1 MRSIKAKLT
10 SDDVRV
16 RVGTAA
22 LLFLFLFFGLTVI
35 SYFLLPQGI
44 LKNKHPLQQWETSSN
59 TLNLVLQIFFYNLLS
74 VLVILA
80 GNLFAS
86 KKESESRYF
95 PTGYTAFFLLVC
107 INGIVLGTWS
117 FSVESEAV
125 PLLDRILRTFD
136 LVHRAG
142 LWEMT
147 GQLFA
152 GTSTARIAI
161 VRTSGGETLTGKF
174 NDIRLQKSEKITLA
188 LGIVFILVG
197 ALVESIAINTL

>member
-1 MRSIKAKLT
+1 MKSIKEKLT
-10 SDDVRV
+10 SNDLRV

-22 LLFLFLFFGLTVI
+22 LLFLVLFFGLTII

-44 LKNKHPLQQWETSSN
+44 LKNKNPLQQWETSPH
-59 TLNLVLQIFFYNLLS
+59 TPVLVLQIFFYNLLS

-86 KKESESRYF
+86 KKESESWYF
-95 PTGYTAFFLLVC
+95 PTGYLAFFSLLCV
-107 INGIVLGTWS
+107 NGIVLGTWS
-117 FSVESEAV
+117 FSVECAAV

-152 GTSTARIAI
+152 VTSTARIAI
-161 VRTSGGETLTGKF
+161 VRTSGRETLTRKF
-174 NDIRLQKSEKITLA
+174 SDIRLQKSEKIILA

>member
-1 MRSIKAKLT
+1 MRSIKEKLT

-22 LLFLFLFFGLTVI
+22 LLFLILFFGLTII

-44 LKNKHPLQQWETSSN
+44 LKNKNPLQQWETSPH
-59 TLNLVLQIFFYNLLS
+59 TLVLVLQIFFYNLLS
-74 VLVILA
+74 VLVILI
-80 GNLFAS
+80 GNLFGS
-86 KKESESRYF
+86 KRESESRYF
-95 PTGYTAFFLLVC
+95 PTGYTAFFLLIC

-125 PLLDRILRTFD
+125 PLLDRLLRTFD

-142 LWEMT
+142 LWEMA

-152 GTSTARIAI
+152 VTATARIAI
-161 VRTSGGETLTGKF
+161 VRTSGRETLTGKF
-174 NDIRLQKSEKITLA
+174 GDIRLRKPEKIILA
-188 LGIVFILVG
+188 LGIAFILVG

>member
-22 LLFLFLFFGLTVI
+22 LLFLVLFFGVTVI

-59 TLNLVLQIFFYNLLS
+59 TLILVLQIFFYNLLS

-86 KKESESRYF
+86 KKESEIRYF

-107 INGIVLGTWS
+107 INGVVLGTWS

-125 PLLDRILRTFD
+125 PLLDRLLRTFD

-147 GQLFA
+147 GQLFVV
-152 GTSTARIAI
+152 TATAQIAI
-161 VRTSGGETLTGKF
+161 VRTSDGETRTGKF
-174 NDIRLQKSEKITLA
+174 SDIRLQKSEKIILA
-188 LGIVFILVG
+188 LGIAFILVG

>member
-1 MRSIKAKLT
+1 MRSIKERLT
-10 SDDVRV
+10 SDDVWM

-22 LLFLFLFFGLTVI
+22 LLFLILFFGLTVI

-44 LKNKHPLQQWETSSN
+44 LKNKHPLQQWETS
-59 TLNLVLQIFFYNLLS
+59 THTPILVLQIFFYNLLS

-86 KKESESRYF
+86 KMESESRYF

-117 FSVESEAV
+117 FSVEHAAV
-125 PLLDRILRTFD
+125 PLLDRLLRTFD

-142 LWEMT
+142 LWEMA
-147 GQLFA
+147 GQLLA
-152 GTSTARIAI
+152 ATGTAQIAI
-161 VRTSGGETLTGKF
+161 VRTSGRETLTGKF
-174 NDIRLQKSEKITLA
+174 SDIRLRQPEKITLA

>member
-1 MRSIKAKLT
+1 MRSIKEKLT
-10 SDDVRV
+10 SHDLRV

-22 LLFLFLFFGLTVI
+22 LFFLILFFGFTII

-44 LKNKHPLQQWETSSN
+44 LKNKHPLQQWETSIH
-59 TLNLVLQIFFYNLLS
+59 TPVLVLQIFFYNLLS
-74 VLVILA
+74 VLAILA

-107 INGIVLGTWS
+107 INGVVLGTWS

-147 GQLFA
+147 GQLFVV
-152 GTSTARIAI
+152 TSTARIAI
-161 VRTSGGETLTGKF
+161 VRTSGKETLTGKF
-174 NDIRLQKSEKITLA
+174 NDIRLWKSEIFILA
-188 LGIVFILVG
+188 LGIAFILVG